1 MPISFAS
8 RISVPPDTLVS
19 VIDDECV
26 ILNLTT
32 ERYFGLDAVGTHMWT
47 ALTQSE
53 SVQVAF
59 ESLLAAYNVDAERL
73 RQDLSRL
80 IEQLVER
87 RLVEISGA

>member
-32 ERYFGLDAVGTHMWT
+32 ERYFGLDPVGTHMWT

-53 SVQVAF
+53 SVQAAF
-59 ESLLAAYNVDAERL
+59 ESLLSAYNVDAERL